1 MEVWHSWFEYSCIHV
16 ATAALAPGDVTTECS
31 AIKIHDTRAR
41 KPVTLI
47 NIYVPPVRT
56 SYGRNQGFNPDFL
69 PGLPDTFILGDFNAT
84 WFLVLSVQVPGLT
97 YLFIHV
103 QQEGPKDMNTHT
115 DSHHSATLSHCWAW
129 RPCREVL
136 PPAEQD
142 PTSPSPAQLP
152 VAVTAAFV
160 THLSY
165 KTNNKNETQKSLH
178 SCRPVGEL
186 LSGYYNCDSTSI
198 QLRFDYEEKW
208 TCSFFV
214 APRGVV
220 ASKKAVGW
228 AYNDV
233 IVYITVIRMA
243 FTLTDQHRVASSD
256 CRRWYSPFTHFR
268 SKMTSGINSCLH

>member
-115 DSHHSATLSHCWAW
+115 HTQTHIIQRLFLTAELGDRAAKFFHLPNKTQLLHLQLSF
-129 RPCREVL
+129 P
-136 PPAEQD
+136 
-142 PTSPSPAQLP
+142 
-152 VAVTAAFV
+152 
-160 THLSY
+160 
-165 KTNNKNETQKSLH
+165 
-178 SCRPVGEL
+178 
-186 LSGYYNCDSTSI
+186 
-198 QLRFDYEEKW
+198 
-208 TCSFFV
+208 
-214 APRGVV
+214 
-220 ASKKAVGW
+220 
-228 AYNDV
+228 
-233 IVYITVIRMA
+233 
-243 FTLTDQHRVASSD
+243 
-256 CRRWYSPFTHFR
+256 
-268 SKMTSGINSCLH
+268 